1 MSTARLLVSFG
12 GQEAWDIIGD
22 EESMREQYNR
32 LVAVLQSVDG
42 IHGRFFELTGFQNR
56 ANRRADSFV
65 VRVDEIKAVD
75 IQET

>member
-12 GQEAWDIIGD
+12 GDVGWDITGD
-22 EESMREQYNR
+22 EESMRDQYNR
-32 LVAVLQSVDG
+32 LVAVLQSIDG
-42 IHGRFFELTGFQNR
+42 VHDRFFELTGFLNR
-56 ANRRADSFV
+56 ADRKAESFV